1 MSLEEAKLF
10 KQDPIALFDV
20 DEAIRG
26 WQATPPSMISHHGL
40 RCCALAREWIF
51 STDQAQLNS
60 EHLLTGPRW
69 LRQRFTWGPSP
80 WPIAWCEV
88 VKRKVL
94 DCGAFAA
101 LACEVFSTR
110 GIRSF
115 RAQVI
120 QEFSEQATM
129 QWMSKWTAE
138 QIAVD
143 WITPGLIYHEVC
155 AVETAP
161 QTIRLWDA
169 SAGWWIDARRVEGYA
184 MVRALRIFAETAH
197 ASADQLI
204 FDRHT
209 VIPNKWQALKVAA
222 PSRMLLNPARTAAS
236 PIEIETTPAADV
248 AALF

>member
-10 KQDPIALFDV
+10 TQDPIALFDV
-20 DEAIRG
+20 DEAIHR
-26 WQATPPSMISHHGL
+26 WDASPPSMISHHGR

-69 LRQRFTWGPSP
+69 LRHRFTWGPSP
-80 WPIAWCEV
+80 WPITWCEV

-101 LACEVFSTR
+101 LAYEVFAMRS
-110 GIRSF
+110 IRSF
-115 RAQVI
+115 HAQVV

-138 QIAVD
+138 QIPVH

-161 QTIRLWDA
+161 QTIRIWDP
-169 SAGWWIDARRVEGYA
+169 SAGWWINGSRVQGYG
-184 MVRALRIFAETAH
+184 MVRALRIFAE
-197 ASADQLI
+197 SAETPVNHFI
-204 FDRHT
+204 FGRHT
-209 VIPNKWQALKVAA
+209 VLSNKWQTLKTTSPV
-222 PSRMLLNPARTAAS
+222 RMLPESVPTAPP
-236 PIEIETTPAADV
+236 PIEIETMPTVDV
-248 AALF
+248 NALF